1 MDSDCTLNK
10 ETLSHIGLKD
20 ENNVV
25 SVRRLEKS
33 FKPDSSER
41 RLCHPLLITANTHH
55 LMGKCFERCHKLHSF
70 KFPAYIKKYLSP
82 GESEIEKKNLAK
94 GYDLITVESKNRKD
108 FHIKKLELFFK
119 NDLVEM
125 N

>member
-1 MDSDCTLNK
+1 MDSDCTLNN

-25 SVRRLEKS
+25 SVRRLDKS
-33 FKPDSSER
+33 FKPDS
-41 RLCHPLLITANTHH
+41 LCHPILITANTHH

-82 GESEIEKKNLAK
+82 VESEIEKKRILP
-94 GYDLITVESKNRKD
+94 KD
-108 FHIKKLELFFK
+108 MI
-119 NDLVEM
+119 
-125 N
+125 